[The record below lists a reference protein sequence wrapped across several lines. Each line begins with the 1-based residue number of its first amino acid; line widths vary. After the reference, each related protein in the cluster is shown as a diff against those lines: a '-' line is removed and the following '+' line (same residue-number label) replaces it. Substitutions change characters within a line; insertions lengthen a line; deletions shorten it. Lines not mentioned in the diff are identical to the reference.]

1 MEIAVTGQQILF
13 SLIGIFVLFIAIIIF
28 MRQYFKK
35 RASTQ
40 NLSESYADKDRQT
53 QLKART
59 KYPEV
64 DGLGYSN
71 SFLNFGIAIALLVSI
86 LALNYTEY
94 EKNVVIPD
102 GAMDIDDEFVIE
114 PPRTQ
119 EPPPPP
125 PPPPPPKIEEV
136 SDEVLEE
143 DDQDLFKDQT
153 IFEDTEIA
161 EEEVEEVEEAPP
173 PPPPPPKKEEK
184 KIFRRAEQMPRFP
197 GCEDMDGSNDD
208 KYQCAQQ
215 KLLEFVYSNI
225 KYPTIA
231 KETQTEG
238 TVYAQFVV
246 TDEGE
251 IQDVKILRDPGAG
264 LGDEAKRVVEKMKTL
279 PQKWTP
285 GRQRGKPVSVMFN
298 LPVKFQLE

>member
-1 MEIAVTGQQILF
+1 MEIALNASQLLF
-13 SLIGIFVLFIAIIIF
+13 ALIAVAAVLIGVIFF
-28 MRQYFKK
+28 MKYYIKS
-35 RASTQ
+35 RAASKDFA
-40 NLSESYADKDRQT
+40 SSYEEKDRID

-71 SFLNFGIAIALLVSI
+71 TFLNFGLAAAILVSI
-86 LALNYTEY
+86 LVLNYTEY
-94 EKNVVIPD
+94 EKNVTIHDVD
-102 GAMDIDDEFVIE
+102 WDIDDEFVIE

-136 SDEVLEE
+136 SEEILEE
-143 DDQDLFKDQT
+143 EDQDLFKDQT
-153 IFEDTEIA
+153 IFEDTEVA
-161 EEEVEEVEEAPP
+161 EVEVKEEAPP

-184 KIFRRAEQMPRFP
+184 TIFRRAEQMPRFP
-197 GCEDMDGSNDD
+197 GCEDINGTNEE
-208 KYQCAQQ
+208 KYECAQQ
-215 KLLEFVYSNI
+215 KLLQFVYSNI
-225 KYPTIA
+225 RYPTIA

-246 TDEGE
+246 TDEGD
-251 IQDVKILRDPGAG
+251 ITDIKILRDPGAG
-264 LGDEAKRVVEKMKTL
+264 LGDEAKRVVEKMKTM

-298 LPVKFQLE
+298 LPIKFQLE

>member
-1 MEIAVTGQQILF
+1 MEIALSGGQLLAALLGVTALIVGLIL
-13 SLIGIFVLFIAIIIF
+13 LMRMFI
-28 MRQYFKK
+28 KK
-35 RASTQ
+35 RGSQEDLAGTYQ
-40 NLSESYADKDRQT
+40 EKDRVT

-71 SFLNFGIAIALLVSI
+71 SFLNFGLAVALLISI
-86 LALNYTEY
+86 LVLSYTEY
-94 EKNVVIPD
+94 EKSVFIPD
-102 GAMDIDDEFVIE
+102 GALDIDDEFVIE

-136 SDEVLEE
+136 SEELLEE
-143 DDQDLFKDQT
+143 EDQDLFKDQT
-153 IFEDTEIA
+153 VFEDTEV
-161 EEEVEEVEEAPP
+161 VEEPVVEEAPP

-197 GCEDMDGSNDD
+197 GCEDIDGDNDA

-225 KYPTIA
+225 RYPTIA

-246 TDEGE
+246 TDNGDIED
-251 IQDVKILRDPGAG
+251 IKILRDPGAG
-264 LGDEAKRVVEKMKTL
+264 LGDEAKRVVEKMKTM